1 MSTWGG
7 RFSVIRNSSRYC
19 VEKEKNRAPWPLT
32 LCALPSAPS
41 LRDWPCARPC
51 ARPWGCRET
60 VSALHRLGPVGMT
73 EKAKPD
79 AEQQGGDP
87 ESSLGM
93 RVLPHVG
100 PGPWQWVHKQDLES
114 EWVEG
119 GAVALA
125 VVGPP
130 PPPPGSALPSGG
142 GSSGLLLGPQQRV
155 IRALAGA
162 KDAFHLP
169 GAGILHS
176 QPLPGSGA

>member
-1 MSTWGG
+1 
-7 RFSVIRNSSRYC
+7 
-19 VEKEKNRAPWPLT
+19 
-32 LCALPSAPS
+32 
-41 LRDWPCARPC
+41 
-51 ARPWGCRET
+51 
-60 VSALHRLGPVGMT
+60 MT

-100 PGPWQWVHKQDLES
+100 PGPWRWVHKQDLES